1 MSRIAVSAYTGMKAA
16 AKHGQRQRLCSVKH
30 ACTVSHGRPSVT
42 ARRLYSNDRTDD
54 TDANKVTDDKH
65 EALAKNF
72 VNIIRT
78 TEAKTK
84 ENDIQKIETVEAA
97 EDQLI
102 ESLEKFFSK
111 NKPAVT
117 PELLQMREKLRNKHP
132 KMFEKITDAELDS

>member
-1 MSRIAVSAYTGMKAA
+1 MSRIAASACTSIHAT
-16 AKHGQRQRLCSVKH
+16 AKHGQRQLLCSAKH
-30 ACTVSHGRPSVT
+30 THIGSHGPSV
-42 ARRLYSNDRTDD
+42 AAKRLYSNDRTDD

-78 TEAKTK
+78 TKPKTK
-84 ENDIQKIETVEAA
+84 ESDRQKIETVEAT

-102 ESLEKFFSK
+102 GALENFFSK
-111 NKPAVT
+111 NKPTVT
-117 PELLQMREKLRNKHP
+117 PELLQMREKLRNKYP